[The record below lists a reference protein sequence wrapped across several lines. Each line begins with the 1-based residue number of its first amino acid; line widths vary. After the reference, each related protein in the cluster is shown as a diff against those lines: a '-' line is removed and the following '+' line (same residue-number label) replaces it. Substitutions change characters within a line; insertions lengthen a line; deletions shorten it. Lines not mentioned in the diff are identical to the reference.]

1 MTSLLPFPEALD
13 LISERSAVLREAVAT
28 GDTAARVPGCPEWS
42 LRDLV
47 AHLGAVQRFWAEAV
61 AAGPAGSPPEFVEG
75 DPAGDLLEWS
85 AESTR
90 QLIDALR
97 VAGPD
102 RDCWTWWD
110 DSEAPMTAGAVAR
123 HQVQEA
129 AVHAWDAQ
137 QAVGKPEPIP
147 AAVAVDTIDE
157 FLVVTLGSLGAW
169 PHRPARIALSAVEGP
184 TWLVDLTPAGAQ
196 ADPSAG
202 GEPLAPIRGAA
213 GDLVLAVYK
222 RIPAD
227 RVEVD
232 GDREAVEEFLAWTDT
247 E

>member
-1 MTSLLPFPEALD
+1 MTPLLPFPELLD
-13 LISERSAVLREAVAT
+13 LIAERSATLRQAVAT
-28 GDTAARVPGCPEWS
+28 GDPQARVPGCPDWS
-42 LRDLV
+42 LHDLV
-47 AHLGAVQRFWAEAV
+47 AHLGAVQRWWAHV
-61 AAGPAGSPPEFVEG
+61 VTTGPADSAPPFADG
-75 DPAGDLLEWS
+75 DPAGDLVDWS

-90 QLIDALR
+90 LLIDALR

-102 RDCWTWWD
+102 RDCWTWWGA
-110 DSEAPMTAGAVAR
+110 SEAPMTSGAVAR

-137 QAVGKPEPIP
+137 QSVGKPEPIP

-157 FLVVTLGSLGAW
+157 LLVVTLGSLGAW

-184 TWLVDLTPAGAQ
+184 TWLVDLTPSGAK

-202 GEPLAPIRGAA
+202 GEPLATIRGAA
-213 GDLVLAVYK
+213 SDLVLTLYK
-222 RIPAD
+222 RIPLD
-227 RVEVD
+227 DVEVD
-232 GDREAVEEFLAWTDT
+232 GDREAVEELLTWTDT

>member
-1 MTSLLPFPEALD
+1 MTSLLPFPELLD
-13 LISERSAVLREAVAT
+13 LIAERSATLRQAVEA
-28 GDTAARVPGCPEWS
+28 GDPAAPVPGCPGWT

-47 AHLGAVQRFWAEAV
+47 SHLGGVQRWWAETV
-61 AAGPAGSPPEFVEG
+61 ATGPADGPQDFV
-75 DPAGDLLEWS
+75 DRAPTGDLLAWS

-90 QLIDALR
+90 VLIDALR

-102 RDCWTWWD
+102 RDCWTWWGE
-110 DSEAPMTAGAVAR
+110 SEAPMTSGAVAR

-137 QAVGKPEPIP
+137 DSVGKPEPIP
-147 AAVAVDTIDE
+147 AAVAVDSIDE
-157 FLVVTLGSLGAW
+157 LLVVTLGSLGAW

-184 TWLVDLTPAGAQ
+184 TWLVDLTPSGAK

-202 GEPLAPIRGAA
+202 GRPLATIRGAA
-213 GDLVLAVYK
+213 SDLVLALYT
-222 RIPAD
+222 RIPLD
-227 RVEVD
+227 RIEVD
-232 GDREAVEEFLAWTDT
+232 GDREAVEQFVTWIDT